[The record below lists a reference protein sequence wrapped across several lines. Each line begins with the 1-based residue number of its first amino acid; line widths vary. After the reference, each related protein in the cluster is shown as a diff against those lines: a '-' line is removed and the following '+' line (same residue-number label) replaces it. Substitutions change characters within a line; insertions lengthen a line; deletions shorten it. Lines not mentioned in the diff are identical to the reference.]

1 MNFVGSYVKKPHLL
15 LSVVLLL
22 AVVGLVGFFKMP
34 VNLFPD
40 SERPQIAVVT
50 VWPGASAG
58 DVASDVSRVIE
69 KELKTIELVRRVTS
83 TANDEV
89 SVVTAEFEYS
99 KGLDSAATDVSN
111 SLNKIRPLLPPDIRP
126 FQVYKVSSATAAVLT
141 LAVTPRPGSYL
152 DLAQVRRLA
161 ENPIKETLLRLPGVE
176 NVEVFGGY
184 QSVVQVDLDP
194 NRLQAFHLGP
204 GQVAEALA
212 TWNRNTPEG
221 LVLSQ
226 GSQILLKSQGEFIRP
241 EEIGGIVVSAAPGPP
256 VYLRDVANV
265 HVGIQERAS
274 AFHGNGK
281 PAIGINIQRA
291 LSGFALPTIQSVLGN
306 LPKLEKQ
313 YPGLEFTVADTQGE
327 LISTSVSNMVD
338 ALRDAIIMTVIVI
351 FLFLA
356 DTRGMLLAGIS
367 IPFTYLITF
376 AFMWLFG
383 FEFDLVTLTGVI
395 LGVGMLLDDAIVVLE
410 NIERH
415 YHKLGQKLE
424 DAVIGGTQEVML
436 AILSG
441 TYATVVV
448 LIPIIW
454 IGGFVQ
460 TVLRPLSLTLS
471 IALLA
476 SYLVS
481 VTILPI
487 LAPFILRLGGKME
500 RTRWE
505 LGLDRFVQGKI
516 LHPIQEFFVK
526 AVGVALRH
534 KVMFIIPALAL
545 LMFTG
550 RVLMPLVGRDLM
562 PPMDTGIFRV
572 TFESYPNTSMADTE
586 ALLAKA
592 EKIIYQQ
599 PGVTMVSSTLGSEP
613 GVLSFGSGRNPQQA
627 FVTVHIVDRFHRK
640 ETMWAI
646 EEHILKQLQT
656 VPGMRYPAAFDY
668 GATPLS
674 TIRSTVDLMVS
685 GPDPKVLDDIRQ
697 QVQQRLTTV
706 GGLTSVVP
714 TWTLDRVEY
723 RFLPDRNRLSL
734 YGVNAAAVAAQVNGQ
749 VRGFPATL
757 FRVPN
762 QDSFAVWVQDVA
774 HRRDGQNRL
783 ESLPIL
789 TPRGPVP
796 LSSLGTIETDKVPT
810 LYTHQDLLPT
820 VDILGYRNVHAV
832 THIENNV
839 DSALKGLKLPPG
851 NSMQKDAGWWM
862 RYMAPLINQLP
873 PGYSIREEGE
883 LKTMNEAFSAL
894 MTALLLGLVL
904 LYFSLVPAF
913 KSFIHPF
920 TIMVAIPLG
929 IIGAAWAMLLT
940 GKHSCMPSFM
950 GMILLA
956 GIVVK
961 NSILLIDFIEEAR
974 AKGESLEEAL
984 KGSVRVRTRPILMTA
999 VGTAVGMLPIALQW
1013 AIGLERLSPLAVVAI
1028 GGLMVSTFLTLIY
1041 VPVFYDMF
1049 ENAKNWMTGGRKA
1062 VATTEETP
1070 AG

>member
-58 DVASDVSRVIE
+58 DVAGDVSRVIE
-69 KELKTIELVRRVTS
+69 KELKTVELVRRVTS

-111 SLNKIRPLLPPDIRP
+111 SLNKIRSLLPPDIRP
-126 FQVYKVSSATAAVLT
+126 FQVYKISSATAAVLT
-141 LAVTPRPGSYL
+141 LAVTPKPGSHL

-204 GQVAEALA
+204 GQVVEALA

-221 LVLSQ
+221 LVLSK
-226 GSQILLKSQGEFIRP
+226 GSQILLKSQGEFVRP
-241 EEIGGIVVSAAPGPP
+241 EEVGGIVVSAAPGPP
-256 VYLRDVANV
+256 VYLRDVADV

-291 LSGFALPTIQSVLGN
+291 LSGFALPTIQSVLGD

-383 FEFDLVTLTGVI
+383 FEFDMVTLTGVI

-415 YHKLGQKLE
+415 YHKLGAKLE
-424 DAVIGGTQEVML
+424 DAVVGGTQEVML

-448 LIPIIW
+448 LVPIIW

-471 IALLA
+471 IALIA

-487 LAPFILRLGGKME
+487 LAPFILRLGGKVE
-500 RTRWE
+500 RFRWE
-505 LGLDRFVQGKI
+505 LALDRFVQGKV

-526 AVGVALRH
+526 TLGVALRH
-534 KVMFIIPALAL
+534 KALFIMPAMML
-545 LMFTG
+545 LVFSG
-550 RVLMPLVGRDLM
+550 RVVIPLIGRDLM

-572 TFESYPNTSMADTE
+572 TFESYPNTSLGQTE
-586 ALLAKA
+586 TLLTAA
-592 EKIIYQQ
+592 EKAIWRQ
-599 PGVTMVSSTLGSEP
+599 PGVTMTSSTLGSEP

-627 FVTVHIVDRFHRK
+627 FVTVHLVNRFQRK

-646 EEHILKQLQT
+646 EGRGLAELQT
-656 VPGMRYPAAFDY
+656 IPGIRFPAAFDY

-674 TIRSTVDLMVS
+674 TIRSTVDLMIS
-685 GPDPKVLDDIRQ
+685 GPDPVVLDGLRQ
-697 QVQQRLTTV
+697 QVQQRLMTA
-706 GGLTSVVP
+706 GGITSVVP

-723 RFLPDRNRLSL
+723 RFLPDPERLSI
-734 YGVNAAAVAAQVNGQ
+734 YGVNAAAVAAQVGGQ

-762 QDSFAVWVQDVA
+762 QDSFAVWVQA
-774 HRRDGQNRL
+774 EAARRDSPARL
-783 ESLPIL
+783 ETLPIL
-789 TPRGPVP
+789 TPRGTVP
-796 LSSLGTIETDKVPT
+796 LASLGRISTATVPT
-810 LYTHQDLLPT
+810 LYTHQDIAPT
-820 VDILGYRNVHAV
+820 VDLLGYRNVSAV
-832 THIENNV
+832 THINDNV
-839 DSALKGLKLPPG
+839 DKAMAGLKLPPG
-851 NSMQKDAGWWM
+851 
-862 RYMAPLINQLP
+862 YTIT
-873 PGYSIREEGE
+873 EEGE
-883 LKTMNEAFSAL
+883 RKTMDEAFSAL
-894 MTALLLGLVL
+894 MAALVLGLVL
-904 LYFSLVPAF
+904 LYFSLIPAF
-913 KSFIHPF
+913 KSFLHPL

-929 IIGAAWAMLLT
+929 MIGATWSMLIV
-940 GKHSCMPSFM
+940 GKHQCMPAFM

-974 AKGESLEEAL
+974 ARGESLHDAL
-984 KGSVRVRTRPILMTA
+984 TGSVRVRTRPILMTA

-1049 ENAKNWMTGGRKA
+1049 ENARIWLTGGRKA
-1062 VATTEETP
+1062 VPAAEETP

>member
-1 MNFVGSYVKKPHLL
+1 MSFVGAYVKKPHLL
-15 LSVVLLL
+15 LSLVLLL
-22 AVVGLVGFFKMP
+22 AVVGAVGFFRMP

-69 KELKTIELVRRVTS
+69 KELKTVELVRRVTS
-83 TANDEV
+83 SANDEV
-89 SVVTAEFEYS
+89 SVVTAEFEYR

-111 SLNKIRPLLPPDIRP
+111 SLNTIRPQLPPDIRP
-126 FQVYKVSSATAAVLT
+126 FQVYKVSSATPAVLT
-141 LAVTPRPGSYL
+141 LAVTPKEGSHL

-161 ENPIKETLLRLPGVE
+161 ENPIKESLLRLPNVE

-194 NRLQAFHLGP
+194 NRLQAFHLSP
-204 GQVAEALA
+204 GQVVEALN

-226 GSQILLKSQGEFIRP
+226 GSQVLLKSQGEFVRP
-241 EEIGGIVVSAAPGPP
+241 EEVSSVVVSASPGPP
-256 VYLRDVANV
+256 VYLRDVADV
-265 HVGIQERAS
+265 HVGIQERLS

-291 LSGFALPTIQSVLGN
+291 LSGYALPTIQSVLGH
-306 LPKLEKQ
+306 LPKLEQQ

-356 DTRGMLLAGIS
+356 DSRGMLLAGIS

-383 FEFDLVTLTGVI
+383 FEFDMVTLTGVI

-415 YHKLGQKLE
+415 YQKLGQKLE
-424 DAVIGGTQEVML
+424 DAVVGGTQEVML

-448 LIPIIW
+448 LVPIIW

-471 IALLA
+471 IALIA

-487 LAPFILRLGGKME
+487 LAPFILRLGGKVE
-500 RTRWE
+500 RFRWE
-505 LGLDRFVQGKI
+505 LALDRVVQGKV

-526 AVGVALRH
+526 TLAVALRH
-534 KVMFIIPALAL
+534 KPLFIMPAVML
-545 LMFTG
+545 LVFSG
-550 RVLMPLVGRDLM
+550 RVVIPLIGRDLM

-572 TFESYPNTSMADTE
+572 TFESYPNTPLDRTE
-586 ALLAKA
+586 ALLAAA
-592 EKIIYQQ
+592 EKAIWKQ
-599 PGVTMVSSTLGSEP
+599 PGVTMTSATLGSEP

-627 FVTVHIVDRFHRK
+627 FVTVHMVNRFKRK
-640 ETMWAI
+640 ETLWAI
-646 EEHILKQLQT
+646 EGKVLAQLQKI
-656 VPGMRYPAAFDY
+656 PGIRFPAVFDY

-674 TIRSTVDLMVS
+674 TIRSTVDLMIS
-685 GPDPKVLDDIRQ
+685 GPDPAVLDGLRKD
-697 QVQQRLTTV
+697 VQQRLMTV
-706 GGLTSVVP
+706 GGITSVVP

-723 RFLPDRNRLSL
+723 RFLPDPERLAI
-734 YGVNAAAVAAQVNGQ
+734 YGVNAAAVAAQVGGQ
-749 VRGFPATL
+749 VRGCPATR

-762 QDSFAVWVQDVA
+762 QDSFAVWVQA
-774 HRRDGQNRL
+774 EATRRDSPTRL
-783 ESLPIL
+783 ETLPIL
-789 TPRGPVP
+789 TPRGTVP
-796 LSSLGTIETDKVPT
+796 LASLGRIETATVPT
-810 LYTHQDLLPT
+810 LYTHQDLTPT
-820 VDILGYRNVHAV
+820 VDLLGYRDVQAV
-832 THIENNV
+832 THINANV
-839 DSALKGLKLPPG
+839 DKALAGLELP
-851 NSMQKDAGWWM
+851 AG
-862 RYMAPLINQLP
+862 YTIT
-873 PGYSIREEGE
+873 EEGE
-883 LKTMNEAFSAL
+883 RTTMDEAFSAL
-894 MTALLLGLVL
+894 MAALVLGLVL
-904 LYFSLVPAF
+904 LYFSLIPAF
-913 KSFIHPF
+913 KSFLHPL

-929 IIGAAWAMLLT
+929 MIGATWSMLLV
-940 GKHSCMPSFM
+940 GKHQCMPAFM

-974 AKGESLEEAL
+974 GRGESLHDAL
-984 KGSVRVRTRPILMTA
+984 TESVRVRTRPILMTA
-999 VGTAVGMLPIALQW
+999 VGTSVGMLPIALQW

-1049 ENAKNWMTGGRKA
+1049 ENAKIWLTAGRQ
-1062 VATTEETP
+1062 VQPVMEETRSN
-1070 AG
+1070 

>member
-1 MNFVGSYVKKPHLL
+1 MSFVGTYVKKPHLL

-22 AVVGLVGFFKMP
+22 AVVGVVGFFKMP

-58 DVASDVSRVIE
+58 DVAGDVSRVIE

-89 SVVTAEFEYS
+89 SVVTAEFEYK

-111 SLNKIRPLLPPDIRP
+111 SLNKVRPQLPPDIRP

-141 LAVTPRPGSYL
+141 LAVMPKPGSHL

-161 ENPIKETLLRLPGVE
+161 ENPIKEALLRLPHVE

-194 NRLQAFHLGP
+194 NRLQAFHLSP
-204 GQVAEALA
+204 GQVVEALA

-226 GSQILLKSQGEFIRP
+226 GSQILLKSQGEFVRP
-241 EEIGGIVVSAAPGPP
+241 EQASGIVVSAAPGPP

-265 HVGIQERAS
+265 HVGIQERQS

-281 PAIGINIQRA
+281 AAIGISIQRA
-291 LSGFALPTIQSVLGN
+291 LSGYALPTIQSVLGN
-306 LPKLEKQ
+306 LPKLERQ

-383 FEFDLVTLTGVI
+383 FQFDMVTLTGVI

-424 DAVIGGTQEVML
+424 DAVVGGTQEVML

-448 LIPIIW
+448 LVPIIW

-471 IALLA
+471 IALIA

-500 RTRWE
+500 RFRWE
-505 LGLDRFVQGKI
+505 LALDRVVQGKV

-526 AVGVALRH
+526 TVGVALRH
-534 KVMFIIPALAL
+534 KWAFILPAVVLLGFSSRVVIPLI
-545 LMFTG
+545 
-550 RVLMPLVGRDLM
+550 GRDLM

-572 TFESYPNTSMADTE
+572 TFESYPNTSLGQTE
-586 ALLAKA
+586 ALLGTA
-592 EKIIYQQ
+592 EKAIWRQ
-599 PGVTMVSSTLGSEP
+599 PGVTMTSSTLGSEP

-627 FVTVHIVDRFHRK
+627 FVTVHLVNRFQRK
-640 ETMWAI
+640 QTMWAI
-646 EEHILKQLQT
+646 EGNVLGELQKI
-656 VPGMRYPAAFDY
+656 PGVRFPAAFDY

-674 TIRSTVDLMVS
+674 TIRSTVDLMIS
-685 GPDPKVLDDIRQ
+685 GPDPVVLDGLRKQ
-697 QVQQRLTTV
+697 AQERLMTA
-706 GGLTSVVP
+706 GGITSVVP

-723 RFLPDRNRLSL
+723 RFLPDPERLAI
-734 YGVNAAAVAAQVNGQ
+734 YGVNAAAVAAQVGGQ

-757 FRVPN
+757 FRVAN
-762 QDSFAVWVQDVA
+762 QDSFAVWVQA
-774 HRRDGQNRL
+774 EAARRDSRSRL
-783 ESLPIL
+783 ETLPIL
-789 TPRGPVP
+789 TPRGVVP
-796 LSSLGTIETDKVPT
+796 LTSLGRIETATVPT
-810 LYTHQDLLPT
+810 LYTHQDIAPT
-820 VDILGYRNVHAV
+820 VDLLGYRNLHAV
-832 THIENNV
+832 THINANV
-839 DSALKGLKLPPG
+839 DKAMAGLKLPPG
-851 NSMQKDAGWWM
+851 
-862 RYMAPLINQLP
+862 YTIT
-873 PGYSIREEGE
+873 EEGE
-883 LKTMNEAFSAL
+883 RKTMDEAFSAL
-894 MTALLLGLVL
+894 MAALVLGLIL
-904 LYFSLVPAF
+904 LYFSLIPAF
-913 KSFIHPF
+913 KSFLHPL

-929 IIGAAWAMLLT
+929 MIGATWSMLLV
-940 GKHSCMPSFM
+940 GKHQCMPAFM

-974 AKGESLEEAL
+974 ARGETLEDAL
-984 KGSVRVRTRPILMTA
+984 TGSVRVRTRPILMTA

-1049 ENAKNWMTGGRKA
+1049 ENARNWLTSGRQGRVPATVEKVTG
-1062 VATTEETP
+1062 
-1070 AG
+1070 

>member
-1 MNFVGSYVKKPHLL
+1 MNLVAAYVKRPHLV

-22 AVVGLVGFFKMP
+22 AVVGVVGFFKMP

-89 SVVTAEFEYS
+89 SVVMAEFEYA
-99 KGLDSAATDVSN
+99 KGLESAATDVSN
-111 SLNKIRPLLPPDIRP
+111 SLNKIRPLLPPGIRP
-126 FQVYKVSSATAAVLT
+126 FQVYKISSATPAVLT
-141 LAVTPRPGSYL
+141 LSVTPRPESHL
-152 DLAQVRRLA
+152 DLSQVRRLA
-161 ENPIKETLLRLPGVE
+161 ENPIKEALLRLPDVE

-194 NRLQAFHLGP
+194 DRLQMFHLSP
-204 GQVAEALA
+204 GQVVEALN

-221 LVLSQ
+221 LVLSK
-226 GSQILLKSQGEFIRP
+226 GSQVLLKSQGEFVRP
-241 EEIGGIVVSAAPGPP
+241 EEVAGVVISAQPGPP
-256 VYLRDVANV
+256 VYLRDVADV
-265 HVGIQERAS
+265 HAGIQERLS

-291 LSGFALPTIQSVLGN
+291 LSGFALPTIQSVLSH

-313 YPGLEFTVADTQGE
+313 YPGLEFAVADTQGE
-327 LISTSVSNMVD
+327 LISTSVSNMVN

-376 AFMWLFG
+376 AFMWLAG
-383 FEFDLVTLTGVI
+383 FEFDMVTLTGVI

-415 YHKLGQKLE
+415 YHKLGEKIE
-424 DAVIGGTQEVML
+424 DAVVGGTQEVML

-448 LIPIIW
+448 LVPIIW

-471 IALLA
+471 IALIA
-476 SYLVS
+476 SYIVS

-487 LAPFILRLGGKME
+487 LAPFILRLGGRIE
-500 RTRWE
+500 RFRWE
-505 LGLDRFVQGKI
+505 LALDRFVQGKI
-516 LHPIQEFFVK
+516 LHPIQEFFVGT
-526 AVGVALRH
+526 VRVALRH
-534 KVMFIIPALAL
+534 KPFFIMPAVML
-545 LMFTG
+545 LMLSG
-550 RVLMPLVGRDLM
+550 RVVIPLIGRDLM

-572 TFESYPNTSMADTE
+572 TFESYPNTPLPRTE
-586 ALLAKA
+586 ALLAQA
-592 EKIIYQQ
+592 EKAIWRQA
-599 PGVTMVSSTLGSEP
+599 GVTMTSATLGSEP

-627 FVTVHIVDRFHRK
+627 FVTVHLVNRFQRT

-646 EEHILKQLQT
+646 EQKVLGELQKM
-656 VPGMRYPAAFDY
+656 PGIRFPAVFDY

-674 TIRSTVDLMVS
+674 TIRATVDLMIS
-685 GPDPKVLDDIRQ
+685 GPDPVVLDGLRQ
-697 QVQQRLTTV
+697 QVQRRLLEA
-706 GGLTSVVP
+706 GGLTAVVP
-714 TWTLDRVEY
+714 TWTLDRSEY
-723 RFLPDRNRLSL
+723 RFIPDPELLSI
-734 YGVNAAAVAAQVNGQ
+734 YGVNAATVAAQVGAQ
-749 VRGFPATL
+749 VRGYPATL

-762 QDSFAVWVQDVA
+762 QDSLAVWVQAAAD
-774 HRRDGQNRL
+774 RRSSPRRL
-783 ESLPIL
+783 ETLPIL

-796 LSSLGTIETDKVPT
+796 LASLGRIENATVPT
-810 LYTHQDLLPT
+810 LYTHQDIVPT
-820 VDILGYRNVHAV
+820 VDVLGYRTVHAV
-832 THIENNV
+832 THIDDNV
-839 DSALKGLKLPPG
+839 DRALAGLELP
-851 NSMQKDAGWWM
+851 AGYTIT
-862 RYMAPLINQLP
+862 R
-873 PGYSIREEGE
+873 EGE
-883 LKTMNEAFSAL
+883 QKTMNEAFSSLIAAL
-894 MTALLLGLVL
+894 ALGLVL

-913 KSFIHPF
+913 RSFLHPL

-929 IIGAAWAMLLT
+929 MIGATWAMLLV
-940 GKHSCMPSFM
+940 GKHQCMPAFM
-950 GMILLA
+950 GMILMA

-961 NSILLIDFIEEAR
+961 NSILLIDFIQEAR
-974 AKGESLEEAL
+974 ARGDSLHDAL
-984 KGSVRVRTRPILMTA
+984 VGSVRVRTRPILMTA
-999 VGTAVGMLPIALQW
+999 VGTSVGMLPIALQW

-1041 VPVFYDMF
+1041 VPMFYDLF
-1049 ENAKNWMTGGRKA
+1049 ESARLWVTGARHA
-1062 VATTEETP
+1062 VRH
-1070 AG
+1070 AGEASQIR